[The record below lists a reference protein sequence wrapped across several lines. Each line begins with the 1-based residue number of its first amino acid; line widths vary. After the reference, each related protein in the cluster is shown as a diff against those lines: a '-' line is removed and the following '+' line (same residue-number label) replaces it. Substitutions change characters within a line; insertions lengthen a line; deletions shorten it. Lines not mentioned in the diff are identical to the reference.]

1 MGTKLP
7 EISNH
12 RELPSAPQTPPAP
25 PPGKRRR
32 SYAGVWL
39 LLLAALGFAGYKV
52 YQNNQQQK
60 QADTAKT
67 AAKQANRPVSV
78 VVAPVKT
85 GDIPVYLR
93 GLGTVTPFNTVVVKS
108 RVDGQ
113 LIAIHFTEG
122 QIVHQGDLLAEID
135 PRPFQVQLEQAQGQ
149 LAKDQAQLKD
159 AQVNLE
165 RYQTLWKEG
174 VIAKQQLDTQASSV
188 GQFEGT
194 IQADQANINN
204 ARLQLTYSKIT
215 APLTGR
221 VGLRLIDVG
230 NIIHASDPNGLVVI
244 DQMQPISVLFTIPA
258 DSLQPILQKL
268 HQGAKLPVDG
278 YDRDD
283 KNKIASGT
291 LLTVD
296 NQDRPHYRHIPLKG
310 DFQQHQ
316 RGALPQPICELP
328 PAARHEA
335 QCRHC
340 SGAGAAARSARK
352 LRLCRNSGGDCV
364 GAACQRRDYRRR
376 GRRSGCGS
384 KGRRDRGRRGSG
396 QAPGRQQNSDAE
408 LAPVHSAARRDLAAD
423 GRHPARGHRGL
434 SAVARV
440 GAAGGRLPDHS
451 GPHVLSG
458 REPRRDGFVGDLA
471 AGAPVRPGARPQ
483 PDDLEQLVRQFGDHA
498 PVRTQPQHRR
508 GRAGGAGRDQCGF
521 DLSAGGSAQSAH
533 L

>member
-1 MGTKLP
+1 
-7 EISNH
+7 
-12 RELPSAPQTPPAP
+12 
-25 PPGKRRR
+25 
-32 SYAGVWL
+32 
-39 LLLAALGFAGYKV
+39 
-52 YQNNQQQK
+52 
-60 QADTAKT
+60 
-67 AAKQANRPVSV
+67 V

-85 GDIPVYLR
+85 GNIPVYLR

-122 QIVHQGDLLAEID
+122 QIVHQGELLAEID

-165 RYQTLWKEG
+165 RYQALWKEG

-258 DSLQPILQKL
+258 DNLQPILQKL
-268 HQGAKLPVDG
+268 HQGVKLPVDG

-296 NQDRPHYRHIPLKG
+296 NQIDPTTGTSRLKATFSNTDAALFPNQFVNCRLLLDMKHNAVIVPAPALQRGPQGSFVYVVTPEGTASARPVTVGITEGEDVEVDAGLKG
-310 DFQQHQ
+310 GETVVIEGQDKLQDGSKIQTRPGGPGTGTRGGRSRTPVQQPVVPGQ
-316 RGALPQPICELP
+316 QVTPGQQTP
-328 PAARHEA
+328 PA
-335 QCRHC
+335 
-340 SGAGAAARSARK
+340 GATRPG
-352 LRLCRNSGGDCV
+352 
-364 GAACQRRDYRRR
+364 
-376 GRRSGCGS
+376 GRRHQ
-384 KGRRDRGRRGSG
+384 K
-396 QAPGRQQNSDAE
+396 
-408 LAPVHSAARRDLAAD
+408 
-423 GRHPARGHRGL
+423 
-434 SAVARV
+434 
-440 GAAGGRLPDHS
+440 
-451 GPHVLSG
+451 
-458 REPRRDGFVGDLA
+458 
-471 AGAPVRPGARPQ
+471 
-483 PDDLEQLVRQFGDHA
+483 
-498 PVRTQPQHRR
+498 
-508 GRAGGAGRDQCGF
+508 
-521 DLSAGGSAQSAH
+521 
-533 L
+533 